1 MKQTAKAKE
10 RANVKAGN
18 IAVRGWIPLE
28 DCRKFDEMTETA
40 EKAIEEKELKK

>member
-18 IAVRGWIPLE
+18 VAVRGWIPL
-28 DCRKFDEMTETA
+28 DGYRKFYEMTEA
-40 EKAIEEKELKK
+40 AQKATEAKEPK

>member
-18 IAVRGWIPLE
+18 IAVRGWILAGH
-28 DCRKFDEMTETA
+28 KWAFDEMTETA
-40 EKAIEEKELKK
+40 EKATEAKELKK

>member
-18 IAVRGWIPLE
+18 IAVRGWILA
-28 DCRKFDEMTETA
+28 DYKAAFDVMTEAA
-40 EKAIEEKELKK
+40 EKATEAKEPK

>member
-18 IAVRGWIPLE
+18 VAVRGWILAE
-28 DCRKFDEMTETA
+28 DWRKFEEMTEA
-40 EKAIEEKELKK
+40 AKKAIEPKEPK

>member
-18 IAVRGWIPLE
+18 VAVRGWIPL
-28 DCRKFDEMTETA
+28 DDYRKFDEMTEA
-40 EKAIEEKELKK
+40 AQKSIEAKEPK

>member
-18 IAVRGWIPLE
+18 VAVRGWILADYKAAFE
-28 DCRKFDEMTETA
+28 IMTEA
-40 EKAIEEKELKK
+40 AKKAIEPKELKK

>member
-18 IAVRGWIPLE
+18 VAVRGWIPA
-28 DCRKFDEMTETA
+28 DDWCKFAEMTEAA
-40 EKAIEEKELKK
+40 EKAIEAKEPKK

>member
-18 IAVRGWIPLE
+18 IAVRGWILA
-28 DCRKFDEMTETA
+28 DYKAAFDVMTKAA
-40 EKAIEEKELKK
+40 EKAIEEKEPK

>member
-18 IAVRGWIPLE
+18 VAVRGWIPL
-28 DCRKFDEMTETA
+28 DDYRKFDEMTEAA
-40 EKAIEEKELKK
+40 EKATETKEPK

>member
-18 IAVRGWIPLE
+18 VAVRGWISE
-28 DCRKFDEMTETA
+28 SHMWAFDLMTEAAQIATEA
-40 EKAIEEKELKK
+40 KEPK

>member
-18 IAVRGWIPLE
+18 VAVRGWIPA
-28 DCRKFDEMTETA
+28 DDWCRFDQMTEAAQIATEA
-40 EKAIEEKELKK
+40 KEPK